1 MTKTFTFTSLSAVLF
16 SVLLLAICSTSV
28 QAQSANHISRV
39 AITADQSNTSI
50 WISDFPVNTPVM
62 ILDAD
67 NNLLSI
73 VTTNRFGAAYTQLN
87 TSVTCKIT
95 ARTMN
100 GDINVS
106 NKAAI
111 KTDQSQQYIAKSEQ
125 DTPNRA

>member
-1 MTKTFTFTSLSAVLF
+1 MTKTFTSTSFAAIIFFVLF
-16 SVLLLAICSTSV
+16 LGIFSTSV
-28 QAQSANHISRV
+28 QGQSANPISRV

-87 TSVTCKIT
+87 TSVSCKIT

-106 NKAAI
+106 NKAAR
-111 KTDQSQQYIAKSEQ
+111 KTEQSQQYIAKSEQ
-125 DTPNRA
+125 DTPNKA